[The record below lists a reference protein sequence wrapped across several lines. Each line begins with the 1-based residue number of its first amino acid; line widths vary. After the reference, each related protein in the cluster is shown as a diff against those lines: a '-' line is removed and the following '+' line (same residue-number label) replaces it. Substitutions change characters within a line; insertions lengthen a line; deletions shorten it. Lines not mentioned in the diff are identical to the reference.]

1 MAKNTVD
8 IDNLKSLSM
17 VILIP
22 TLLLGTAIGG
32 AFILGMRMG
41 KDSVVV
47 HKAEGSACNCD
58 DCDTKKAD
66 DDTLVIKGSTGN
78 YKLVHTDGMTEMKKT
93 KR

>member
-17 VILIP
+17 VILVP
-22 TLLLGTAIGG
+22 TFLLGTAIGG

-47 HKAEGSACNCD
+47 HEAEGCACGC
-58 DCDTKKAD
+58 AD
-66 DDTLVIKGSTGN
+66 FKNAERD
-78 YKLVHTDGMTEMKKT
+78 
-93 KR
+93 RRR